1 MAFRLIKTSSLSGI
15 PAGYA
20 LDGRDYAHMSVG
32 VPIGTAA
39 GLSSVKVEMNQIT
52 EAVHSNKSNFA
63 WLSSGNPTGRR
74 MLTNSIVCIGRS
86 TDHLKALS
94 AAASVETLTVGG
106 NISAHG
112 GLSATS
118 TATGTQSYFAH
129 NVGIGTA
136 GPTSPLHIQTVG
148 NRLLDLASTDT
159 TAYFQLRDSSDS
171 LYISSDNTKGS
182 FGPNPGAHANNLNID
197 LTNGN
202 VGIGTTT
209 PISTFEIESG
219 LTTVGAVLTLGTK
232 EPTVVAND
240 VLGRIN
246 FYAPLDTGTDSDEI
260 GASIAAIAQ
269 DTFSDSVNSTAL
281 VFQTGKSEV
290 ATTKMVID
298 EDGKVGIGTSNPG
311 YKLEVSEG
319 TANELMRL
327 DGANSGNLTFRNS
340 TANEFVLYTGTS
352 DALIFGTG
360 GNNERMRI
368 TNDGKVGIGLTD
380 PDQPLEVDGNIKSSG
395 NLILDDGGSIT
406 ENGGTAALT
415 IDGSGH
421 VTKIGQST
429 STTQY
434 FLKWDGSKAVWSKDS
449 SVDFNASYF
458 TSDVATG
465 TSPYQCASTTLNTN
479 LNADMWD
486 GAQFSD
492 YINQGMRTSDSPS
505 FIDAN
510 LTGTVGATHDAYL
523 NLGQTGDDAGTG
535 IRYRDGYIQV
545 KHKDST
551 NPGDAAGWGTV
562 LNHGYAA
569 LCWATFWTS
578 GGGIQGYGYGCNLVK
593 QAVGKYRVVTGR
605 TMSGKQ
611 SVFTQHAWP
620 NWQTAGGS
628 GGGMSSTGSMH
639 PNLGVTDEWRTDYIT
654 LYLWEWTLAVGGNQ
668 SGIGDH
674 EVYVGTGMRF
684 NDRTHSSFVVIY
696 DAAINHKISGEA

>member
-32 VPIGTAA
+32 VPIGTAV
-39 GLSSVKVEMNQIT
+39 GLSSVKVEVNQIT

-136 GPTSPLHIQTVG
+136 GPASPLHVVYAGGAGTGLIV
-148 NRLLDLASTDT
+148 
-159 TAYFQLRDSSDS
+159 DSSSTGSRAKLRVQDNDTVAYLIAEDDYISIGGNDS
-171 LYISSDNTKGS
+171 LSTG
-182 FGPNPGAHANNLNID
+182 NLNISEA
-197 LTNGN
+197 TGN
-202 VGIGTTT
+202 VGIGTTS
-209 PISTFEIESG
+209 PISTLEIESG

-298 EDGKVGIGTSNPG
+298 EDGKVGVGTSAPDSL
-311 YKLEVSEG
+311 LEMSGADESQLKVTGSSGVEAVLRASSSTVTVG
-319 TANELMRL
+319 SNTNHNLYLRTNNTAQVTVTN
-327 DGANSGNLTFRNS
+327 AGN
-340 TANEFVLYTGTS
+340 
-352 DALIFGTG
+352 
-360 GNNERMRI
+360 
-368 TNDGKVGIGLTD
+368 VGINKTV
-380 PDQPLEVDGNIKSSG
+380 PTSKLEVDGDIKTSG
-395 NLILDDGGSIT
+395 NFILNDGGSIT

-505 FIDAN
+505 FIDMN
-510 LTGTVGATHDAYL
+510 LTGTVGAAHEAYL
-523 NLGQTGDDAGTG
+523 NLGVTGDAAGTG
-535 IRYRDGYIQV
+535 IRYRNGRIQV
-545 KHKDST
+545 KHADST

-562 LNHGYAA
+562 LNHGSPA
-569 LCWATFWTS
+569 LCWGWF
-578 GGGIQGYGYGCNLVK
+578 QGQNFQGFAEGCSITRTG
-593 QAVGKYRVVTGR
+593 VGKYKVVPFR
-605 TMSGKQ
+605 TMSGDQ
-611 SVFTQHAWP
+611 SIVTQNGWENTWAPGGVP
-620 NWQTAGGS
+620 NS
-628 GGGMSSTGSMH
+628 GSMH
-639 PNLGVTDEWRTDYIT
+639 PNLGVDDNNRTDYFS
-654 LYLWEWTLAVGGNQ
+654 LYLWDWSLDWSFDGGGTLGNARLNQ
-668 SGIGDH
+668 SIG
-674 EVYVGTGMRF
+674 RQF
-684 NDRTHSSFVVIY
+684 NDYLHRSYFVVFDYVIRNY
-696 DAAINHKISGEA
+696 EAGVDR